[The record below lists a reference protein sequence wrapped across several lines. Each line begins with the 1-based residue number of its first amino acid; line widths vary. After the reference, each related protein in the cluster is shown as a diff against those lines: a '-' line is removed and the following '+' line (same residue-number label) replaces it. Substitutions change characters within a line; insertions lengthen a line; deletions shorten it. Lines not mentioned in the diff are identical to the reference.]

1 MLETARAA
9 VPRHL
14 HGEPSGKLWTEYY
27 TLLGDR
33 MRTTYIESL
42 AGWCRDHGVQLTG
55 HLNYEKLYKS
65 VRCNGNILKA
75 LSCFGIPG
83 FDEANSDIALNA
95 REMDF
100 RRAFPLTRI
109 LPARSFSWMACR
121 LAAVPGRRTNGKSL
135 EPCVQGSTRL
145 QSGFPR
151 PSCRCSAMCRSWMKI
166 SRTSAGSGSSRVS
179 TATRPS
185 RESSD

>member
-95 REMDF
+95 REMEISGLALTQYA
-100 RRAFPLTRI
+100 RRGKPGAMCELYSVGPADNPMSIMRQLMWMCAA
-109 LPARSFSWMACR
+109 LPARTTALMSLSVTFSSASG
-121 LAAVPGRRTNGKSL
+121 LTAVSPW
-135 EPCVQGSTRL
+135 ST
-145 QSGFPR
+145 
-151 PSCRCSAMCRSWMKI
+151 
-166 SRTSAGSGSSRVS
+166 
-179 TATRPS
+179 
-185 RESSD
+185 